1 MSLREVGEALA
12 AKRKK
17 VGDILDGCKVDGEY
31 KMSAE
36 QISEVRQLNAELKDL
51 SEQHEELKGIEEIR
65 RGWEAEDDD
74 EEEGRKAGAAP
85 DRPERRRAQKGKAQ
99 RPDSIKGLLRE
110 SPGTGLPGGARQD
123 VRVRADRGG
132 VEDAPHPRRHHPAGA
147 AAARHRALAQAFQD
161 VEDLFAHGT
170 INSNAY
176 EYYEETTFTNAAA
189 ETAEGSAKPEAALD
203 FTLRTDNMRKI
214 PVWLPATSE
223 VLEDNDALES
233 YIRERL
239 RFMVIQR
246 RAGQLLNGDG
256 TAPNISGI
264 TDRSGIQTQAKGTDP
279 VFDALLKAM
288 TKVRVTGDAEPSGI
302 VMHPNDWQDLVLTRT
317 ADGIYILGNP
327 SDPEVGQRIWG
338 KMVRVTPSRPR
349 TPRSSARS
357 TSWRRSS
364 ASPTARS
371 RSPSRPS
378 TAPTSWRTRSRSWPR
393 SACCS
398 RSTARPRSAP
408 SRASVGAINLIGSA
422 DIPSGAVVLGGL
434 IDVITALTS
443 GGAATGALKVEGA
456 GDLVAA
462 TVVSGAPWSTTGRK
476 SIIPV
481 FTGAT
486 TVKTTAAR
494 DITLTVA
501 VAALTAGKFD
511 VYLVYLDI
519 D

>member
-12 AKRKK
+12 AKRQK

-65 RGWEAEDDD
+65 RGWEAEGD
-74 EEEGRKAGAAP
+74 EEEGRKGEARQIVPNG
-85 DRPERRRAQKGKAQ
+85 DGRKGKAQ
-99 RPDSIKGLLRE
+99 RPDSIKRMIDENAQYAAFQAGRVKTVEFELTEVELKTLLTLGDITPATQRR
-110 SPGTGLPGGARQD
+110 PGIVPS
-123 VRVRADRGG
+123 
-132 VEDAPHPRRHHPAGA
+132 
-147 AAARHRALAQAFQD
+147 AQAFQD

-214 PVWLPATSE
+214 AVWLPATSE
-223 VLEDNDALES
+223 VLMDNDALES

-239 RFMVIQR
+239 RFMIVQR

-317 ADGIYILGNP
+317 ADGLYILGNP

-338 KMVRVTPSRPR
+338 KPVRVTPSE
-349 TPRSSARS
+349 TEN
-357 TSWRRSS
+357 
-364 ASPTARS
+364 TAI
-371 RSPSRPS
+371 
-378 TAPTSWRTRSRSWPR
+378 
-393 SACCS
+393 
-398 RSTARPRSAP
+398 
-408 SRASVGAINLIGSA
+408 VGAFNVMSQVFRKPNSA
-422 DIPSGAVVLGGL
+422 ITITVSTEHSTYFVENKVAILAEERLLLAVYRP
-434 IDVITALTS
+434 
-443 GGAATGALKVEGA
+443 AAFCTVTG
-456 GDLVAA
+456 
-462 TVVSGAPWSTTGRK
+462 
-476 SIIPV
+476 I
-481 FTGAT
+481 
-486 TVKTTAAR
+486 
-494 DITLTVA
+494 
-501 VAALTAGKFD
+501 
-511 VYLVYLDI
+511 
-519 D
+519 